1 MDLSHRDT
9 AMSLD
14 TDITRT
20 VPEYTGITELGS
32 DNAFRG
38 LPGGQ
43 ARRVSAIDQ
52 AFASNEAIDPGSS
65 MPESSNVNIEKRA
78 ARSPAHRAG
87 AAAARAR
94 FGVKLAAGIGGIS
107 SPVAP
112 TTSTTTYKAPKP
124 VQSVDPRTDKPP
136 GQSLTQGVQ
145 TMSYGADV
153 GDSYTSFSRRL
164 QGSPV

>member
-1 MDLSHRDT
+1 
-9 AMSLD
+9 MSLD

-78 ARSPAHRAG
+78 HAAG
-87 AAAARAR
+87 RAAALRLFKVAAI
-94 FGVKLAAGIGGIS
+94 GVSA
-107 SPVAP
+107 PVAP
-112 TTSTTTYKAPKP
+112 STSTTTYKPPKP
-124 VQSVDPRTDKPP
+124 VAAVDPRTDKPA